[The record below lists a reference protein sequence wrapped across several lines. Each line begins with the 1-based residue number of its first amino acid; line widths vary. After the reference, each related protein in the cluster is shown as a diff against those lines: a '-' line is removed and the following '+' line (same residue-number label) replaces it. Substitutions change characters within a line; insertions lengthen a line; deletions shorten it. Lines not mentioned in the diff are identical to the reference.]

1 MSLFKRI
8 KNIINSNVNYGKEI
22 EIDEIDINKYDD
34 VLYNDTKVTT
44 SRNNQEEMYYKTLEL
59 EYGADF
65 NQIKKAYR
73 SLAKK
78 YHEQKRLQAA
88 VDAGKNVDEL
98 KADIQK
104 FLDENEKMFTGR
116 LGGV

>member
-8 KNIINSNVNYGKEI
+8 KNIIKSNINYGKEI

-59 EYGADF
+59 EYGAGFD
-65 NQIKKAYR
+65 QIKKAYR
-73 SLAKK
+73 KLLKK
-78 YHEQKRLQAA
+78 YHPDLYQNKPEKLETA
-88 VDAGKNVDEL
+88 KKLTE
-98 KADIQK
+98 KI
-104 FLDENEKMFTGR
+104 NEAYTYFERKYQ
-116 LGGV
+116 